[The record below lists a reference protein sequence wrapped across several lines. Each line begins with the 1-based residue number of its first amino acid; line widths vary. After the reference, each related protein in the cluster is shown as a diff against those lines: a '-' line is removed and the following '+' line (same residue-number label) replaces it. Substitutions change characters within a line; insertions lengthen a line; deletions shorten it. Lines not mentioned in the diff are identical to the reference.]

1 MNIRALLIL
10 YEYNSIIIFVGNME
24 IDTIYNWNLLIG
36 EGVNMDKLKNS
47 KYTEIFR
54 YFEEISAIP
63 RCSGN
68 EKQISDY
75 MVEFARKHSL
85 EVIQDDALNIII
97 KKPASHGYENAPTV
111 ILQGHMDMVCEKNKG
126 TVHDFD
132 RDPIKFK
139 VVEDMIYAQGTTL
152 GADNGIALAYALVLL
167 ASKDIPHPSLEVLFT
182 SDEENTM
189 SGAPALD
196 AGKLK
201 GKLLINLDSE
211 EEGRLLVSSAGGLKA
226 KLIIPIKWE
235 KAPQNLTVYRLS
247 IGGLKG
253 GHSGMEIDK
262 GRGNANKLM
271 GRLLN
276 SINKECEIHIAE
288 INGGLKS
295 NAIPREAEV
304 LLLTKADNQL
314 KLETA
319 IKGLESVFRG
329 EMRAADPD
337 SYVRFENADDKVEK
351 VFSKEMAER
360 VISSIVL
367 LPNGIQSMSMEIPGL
382 VESSTN
388 LGVVT
393 TKDNEIWLVN
403 EIRSSVKSLKR
414 NTFSQVEV
422 LAASMGGSVKVE
434 SEYPEWEYNPESKLR
449 PLFIKVYKEKY
460 QTEPE
465 IIAIHAG
472 LECGVFMNKINGLDA
487 ISLGPN
493 MYDVHTPNEHLSIQ
507 STERVWEFL
516 LEALKEMKNI

>member
-1 MNIRALLIL
+1 
-10 YEYNSIIIFVGNME
+10 
-24 IDTIYNWNLLIG
+24 
-36 EGVNMDKLKNS
+36 MDKLRDS
-47 KYTEIFR
+47 ICSEVFR

-63 RCSGN
+63 RGSGN

-75 MVEFARKHSL
+75 MVEFAGKHGL
-85 EVIQDDALNIII
+85 EVIQDKALNVII
-97 KKPASHGYENAPTV
+97 KKPAAYGYENASTV
-111 ILQGHMDMVCEKNKG
+111 ILQGHLDMVCEKNKG
-126 TVHDFD
+126 TTHDFEK
-132 RDPIKFK
+132 DPIRLK
-139 VVEDMIYAQGTTL
+139 VIEDMIYAQGTTL
-152 GADNGIALAYALVLL
+152 GADNGIALAYILAIL
-167 ASKDIPHPSLEVLFT
+167 ASKDIPHPSLEALFT

-196 AGKLK
+196 AGKLN

-211 EEGRLLVSSAGGLKA
+211 EEGRFLVSSAGGQKA
-226 KLIIPIKWE
+226 KLVIPVKWE
-235 KAPQNLTVYRLS
+235 KAPQNLAAYTLS

-276 SINKECEIHIAE
+276 SINKEYEIHIAE

-304 LLLTKADNQL
+304 LLLIEAENQL
-314 KLETA
+314 KLEAA
-319 IKGLESVFRG
+319 INGLELLFRD
-329 EMRAADPD
+329 ELRAADPD
-337 SYVRFENADDKVEK
+337 AYVRFESIADKVER
-351 VFSKEMAER
+351 VFSKETADS
-360 VISSIVL
+360 VISSLVL
-367 LPNGIQSMSMEIPGL
+367 LPNGIQSMSMEIAGL

-388 LGVVT
+388 LGVVN

-403 EIRSSVKSLKR
+403 EIRSSVRSLKKSI
-414 NTFSQVEV
+414 FSQVEA
-422 LAASMGGSVKVE
+422 LAVAMNGSVRVE
-434 SEYPEWEYNPESKLR
+434 SEYPEWQYNPESKLR

-460 QTEPE
+460 QVEPE

-472 LECGVFMNKINGLDA
+472 LECGIFMNKISGLDA

-493 MYDVHTPNEHLSIQ
+493 MYDVHTPNEHLNIP

-516 LEALKEMKNI
+516 LEALKGMKGMA